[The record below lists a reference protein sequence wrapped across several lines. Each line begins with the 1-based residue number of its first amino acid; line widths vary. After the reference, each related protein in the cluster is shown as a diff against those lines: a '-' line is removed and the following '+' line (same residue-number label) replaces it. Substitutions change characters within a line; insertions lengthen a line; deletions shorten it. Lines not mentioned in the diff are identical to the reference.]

1 MIKDLIILYVF
12 CRRQKGGCMDIVAA
26 LFIGFVGGVIFG
38 VFVMAIAV
46 ASGEGRRDTD

>member
-1 MIKDLIILYVF
+1 MSFAEDRKEVH
-12 CRRQKGGCMDIVAA
+12 MDIVAA